1 MTDTNPT
8 GDLAVHWLADCY
20 PMMEG
25 EEFAALVESIKH
37 NGLRVPVVL
46 DHTGTI
52 IIDGRNRY
60 AACIEAG
67 IYPSWQ
73 RLPESTDLE
82 VAIRELNDERRH
94 MTPAQHAAVGA
105 NILEH
110 YEIEA
115 AQRQAVGRPAGTKD
129 LEASRPQDKQRAPQ
143 ARDHAAA
150 VAGSSGRSVG
160 RAKRIKENAPDL
172 FDKASK
178 GELSLEAAEKQV
190 KQRQAN
196 KPAPDPKPDTPAAG
210 TPVTL
215 TTLYKADGTTLQ
227 HQASKKPVFNK
238 STGDG
243 ISWADWSWNPVTG
256 CDHGCDYCYAR
267 AIATSDRTKQAFPT
281 GFEPTYRP
289 ERLTAP
295 SNTPTPKQTT
305 QASRSVFVCSM
316 ADLFGKWVPDHWIE
330 EVFEAC
336 NNNPQWR
343 YIFLTK
349 FPSRYKGLTFP
360 KQACVGASVD
370 TQRRADIIAHSMQH
384 VTAEVRWLSIEPLLE
399 PIVFADGVLDEFDWV
414 VIGAQTTANGIPA
427 FSPHFEWVA
436 AIVAQARQAGCKVHL
451 KPNLL
456 TQPGMQLPDEYPAP
470 LTGTIN
476 E

>member
-1 MTDTNPT
+1 MTETNPT

-25 EEFAALVESIKH
+25 EEFAALVESIKQ

-46 DHTGTI
+46 DHTGTM
-52 IIDGRNRY
+52 IIDGRNRH

-115 AQRQAVGRPAGTKD
+115 AQRMLKGKADPR
-129 LEASRPQDKQRAPQ
+129 ASRPEGKEEAPR

-172 FDKASK
+172 FDKTSK

-196 KPAPDPKPDTPAAG
+196 KPAPDPKPETPAAG

-215 TTLYKADGTTLQ
+215 TTLHKADGTTLQ
-227 HQASKKPVFNK
+227 QQASKKPVFNK
-238 STGDG
+238 SKGDG

-267 AIATSDRTKQAFPT
+267 AIATSDRTKQSFPT

-295 SNTPTPKQTT
+295 TNTPTPKQTT

-470 LTGTIN
+470 LTGNIN

>member
-1 MTDTNPT
+1 MMTESQLEEPT
-8 GDLAVHWLADCY
+8 VHWLADLY
-20 PMMEG
+20 PMFN
-25 EEFAALVESIKH
+25 EERFAALVADIRD
-37 NGLRVPVVL
+37 NGLREPIL
-46 DHTGTI
+46 TDHTGLI
-52 IIDGRNRY
+52 IVDGRNRL
-60 AACIEAG
+60 AACKEAG
-67 IYPSWQ
+67 IYPSWK
-73 RLPESTDLE
+73 RLPKNADL
-82 VAIRELNDERRH
+82 VQAIVRANDLRRD
-94 MTPAQHAAVGA
+94 MTAGQRAMLAA

-115 AQRQAVGRPAGTKD
+115 AQRQAVGRPAGTKE
-129 LEASRPQDKQRAPQ
+129 LRADPPEVKEEPLR

-150 VAGSSGRSVG
+150 VAGASGRSVG
-160 RAKRIKENAPDL
+160 TAKRIKQNAPDL
-172 FDKASK
+172 AEQVTNGDLA
-178 GELSLEAAEKQV
+178 LDAAEKQV
-190 KQRQAN
+190 KQRLAD
-196 KPAPDPKPDTPAAG
+196 KPAPEPKPDTPAKG

-238 STGDG
+238 SKGDG

-267 AIATSDRTKQAFPT
+267 AIATSDRTKQSFPT
-281 GFEPTYRP
+281 GFEPVYRP

-295 SNTPTPKQTT
+295 TNTPTPKQTT

-360 KQACVGASVD
+360 HHSCVGASVD

-399 PIVFADGVLDEFDWV
+399 PIVFADGVLDDFDWV

-436 AIVAQARQAGCKVHL
+436 SIVAQARKAGCKVHL

-456 TQPGMQLPDEYPAP
+456 TTPGMQLPDEYPAP
-470 LTGTIN
+470 LTGNIN